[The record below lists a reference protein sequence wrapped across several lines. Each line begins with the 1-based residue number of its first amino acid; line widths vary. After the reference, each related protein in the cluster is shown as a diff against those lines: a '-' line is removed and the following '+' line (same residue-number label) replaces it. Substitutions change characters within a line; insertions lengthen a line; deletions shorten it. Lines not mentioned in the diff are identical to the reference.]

1 MILGVLQSAEHSNLN
16 TVLAFVVPFVLGC
29 IAFLWQRRVT
39 AKALRLKEAEVALA
53 EEKARSA
60 EERWVAIAKDHEETK
75 KRIDELEGAER
86 AATLTLAAL
95 KQEMM
100 PFSEFAKRKLI
111 ESLTHPSG
119 EFKED
124 DGLLARVKGFGAA
137 MPRELLP
144 RLQERI
150 ESKNPHVTEF
160 ERLAAEGL
168 PIFTRMAQLEALHP
182 DWEVTGMQLV
192 TTTLKTPETKA
203 REESK

>member
-1 MILGVLQSAEHSNLN
+1 MILGFLQSVEHSNLN
-16 TVLAFVVPFVLGC
+16 TVLAIISPIVVGLILLYWSRKV
-29 IAFLWQRRVT
+29 R
-39 AKALRLKEAEVALA
+39 AKDKAAADVALKLA
-53 EEKARSA
+53 LADAALS
-60 EERWVAIAKDHEETK
+60 EERRANIATAHEKLVGEVK
-75 KRIDELEGAER
+75 ELQDREQT
-86 AATLTLAAL
+86 ATLTLASL

-150 ESKNPHVTEF
+150 ESTNPHVTEF

-203 REESK
+203 REESR